1 MATIAVLIPCYN
13 EEATIV
19 KVVTDFR
26 KVLPDAQVYVYDNNS
41 TDRSVELAREAGA
54 TVRSEP
60 NQGKGNVVRRMFRE
74 VEADC
79 YIMVD
84 GDDTYPADNAAKM
97 STLILEANYD
107 MVIGDRLSSTYFTEN
122 KRAFHN
128 AGNLLV
134 RRLINSLFKS
144 RVKDVMTGYR
154 AFSRIFVKG
163 FPVLAQGFE
172 IETEMTVHA
181 VDKHFA
187 VKEIPIEYRDRP
199 SGSISKLNTYRD
211 GAKVLGTIFNLFM
224 DYHPLTFFGIVAIL
238 FFASGLGLFLPVFF
252 DYMETG
258 LVERFPTLI
267 VSVGLA
273 IASLLAC
280 CVGLI
285 LKVVKKKQKQLYMV
299 MLNTLSSGKG
309 R

>member
-1 MATIAVLIPCYN
+1 MPDIAVLIPCYN

-19 KVVTDFR
+19 KVVSDF
-26 KVLPDAQVYVYDNNS
+26 KQVLPEAVIYVYDNNS
-41 TDRSVELAREAGA
+41 KDESVSLAASAGA
-54 TVRSEP
+54 VVKREP

-84 GDDTYPADNAAKM
+84 ADDTYPAEHAKEMCDLVLNA
-97 STLILEANYD
+97 SYD

-128 AGNLLV
+128 AGNRLV
-134 RRLINSLFKS
+134 RYLINSLFKS
-144 RVKDVMTGYR
+144 DIKDVMTGYR
-154 AFSRIFVKG
+154 AFSRTFVKG
-163 FPVLAQGFE
+163 FPVLAKGFE

-187 VKEIPIEYRDRP
+187 VKEIPIGYRDRP
-199 SGSISKLNTYRD
+199 AGSVSKLNTYRD
-211 GAKVLGTIFNLFM
+211 GVKVLSTIFNLFM
-224 DYHPLTFFGIVAIL
+224 DYHPLSFFGIVSIVL
-238 FFASGLGLFLPVFF
+238 FAVGLGLFIPVFSA
-252 DYMETG
+252 YLETG

-273 IASLLAC
+273 ISSLLAIS
-280 CVGLI
+280 VGVI

-299 MLNTLSSGKG
+299 LANMLESRREK
-309 R
+309 